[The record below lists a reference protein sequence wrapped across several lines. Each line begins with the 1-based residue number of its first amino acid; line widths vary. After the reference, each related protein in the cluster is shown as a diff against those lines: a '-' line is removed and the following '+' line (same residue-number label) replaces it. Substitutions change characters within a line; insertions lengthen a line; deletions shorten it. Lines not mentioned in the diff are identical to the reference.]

1 MAVAVLVVLAVG
13 LVVALVVA
21 DQVLQRE
28 TVVRADVVDRRVG
41 LPARRLEDLPRS
53 GHDPRQRRQ
62 LVWVA
67 APETARDIAEL
78 VVPFAPA
85 RRKAADLVAAGTE
98 VPGLGNELH
107 LAQDRVLPDGSEET
121 RTVREV
127 EWIAGERGGEIEA
140 EAINVVVLDP

>member
-41 LPARRLEDLPRS
+41 LPARRLEHLSRS

-67 APETARDIAEL
+67 APETAPDIAEPARPFGPAAPAASQRARLVGVAPPETARDIAEL

-85 RRKAADLVAAGTE
+85 RRKAADLVPTGTE
-98 VPGLGNELH
+98 IPG
-107 LAQDRVLPDGSEET
+107 
-121 RTVREV
+121 
-127 EWIAGERGGEIEA
+127 
-140 EAINVVVLDP
+140 